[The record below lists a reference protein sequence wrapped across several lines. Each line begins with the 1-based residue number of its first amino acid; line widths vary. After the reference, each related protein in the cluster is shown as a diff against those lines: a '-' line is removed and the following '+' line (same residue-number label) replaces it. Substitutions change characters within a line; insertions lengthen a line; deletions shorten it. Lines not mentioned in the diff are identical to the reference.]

1 MLEELKPHLR
11 IGTYNHLKPVKRE
24 ILLGTM
30 ILLVGFNKP
39 LVLLVTS
46 AAMNGGVMFVYSILL
61 LYLNSK
67 VLPRRIAI
75 GPGRFLMIIWSAA
88 FFGYFS
94 IQALRLKVLPYL
106 ADLFGIV

>member
-1 MLEELKPHLR
+1 M
-11 IGTYNHLKPVKRE
+11 
-24 ILLGTM
+24 
-30 ILLVGFNKP
+30 VGFDKP

-106 ADLFGIV
+106 AALFGIV